1 MKRFKNI
8 LVVAD
13 GDSGPTRSLLYTGL
27 DLARRN
33 DASLTVFSVVED
45 VPAGRRFRKRNGRRH
60 DLNAMMIQARLG
72 ELKAATPQSDVV
84 VHYEVVAGSPHL
96 KIIERVNSLGHDL
109 VLTVPMPQLRRRG
122 LGSSST
128 TMHLL
133 RKCPVPVWVHSPLTA
148 TADSVLVAIGPLE
161 AETHSLNVKL
171 LEMGS
176 SLAHSTG
183 SELHVVHGWRL
194 EGETMLSS
202 PRLAYSPDEVADM
215 GTEVRDDAEEALLRL
230 IASVEGAD
238 GARVILRK
246 GHSADVIAAAIE
258 DVNPATIVMGT
269 LARSGIPGYIIG
281 NTAER
286 VLVTADRSVLAVKP
300 DGFVTPVGA
309 VQSWSA
315 DQLPY

>member
-13 GDSGPTRSLLYTGL
+13 GDSGPTRSLMYTGL

-45 VPAGRRFRKRNGRRH
+45 VPAGRRFRKRKGRCQ
-60 DLNAMMIQARLG
+60 DLNATMIQARLG
-72 ELKAATPQSDVV
+72 ELKAVTPQSDVA

-96 KIIERVNSLGHDL
+96 KIIERVTSLGHDL
-109 VLTVPMPQLRRRG
+109 VLTVPMPPLRRRG

-128 TMHLL
+128 TMRLL

-161 AETHSLNVKL
+161 AESHSLNVKL

-215 GTEVRDDAEEALLRL
+215 GAEVRDDAEEALLRL

-246 GHSADVIAAAIE
+246 GHPADVIAAAIE

-300 DGFVTPVGA
+300 DGFVTPVGV

>member
-1 MKRFKNI
+1 
-8 LVVAD
+8 
-13 GDSGPTRSLLYTGL
+13 
-27 DLARRN
+27 
-33 DASLTVFSVVED
+33 
-45 VPAGRRFRKRNGRRH
+45 
-60 DLNAMMIQARLG
+60 
-72 ELKAATPQSDVV
+72 
-84 VHYEVVAGSPHL
+84 
-96 KIIERVNSLGHDL
+96 
-109 VLTVPMPQLRRRG
+109 MPPLRRRG

-148 TADSVLVAIGPLE
+148 TADAILVALGPLE
-161 AETHSLNVKL
+161 PESHSLNVKL

-176 SLAHSTG
+176 SLAQSTS

-215 GTEVRDDAEEALLRL
+215 GAEVRDEAEQALLRL
-230 IASVEGAD
+230 IASVDGAD
-238 GARVILRK
+238 RARVILRK
-246 GHSADVIAAAIE
+246 GHAADVIAAAIE

-309 VQSWSA
+309 VQSWRA